1 MQQSS
6 SQKEYDFI
14 KGETLLINKPYT
26 WTSHNVVS
34 SIRYL
39 LKHHFNIKK
48 IKVGHAGTLDPL
60 ATGLLIICTGKN
72 TKKIDEYQDLEKE
85 YTGTFT
91 IGVTTPSYDTETE
104 IDKTYPI
111 DHITPDLLHKTA
123 ESFLGSQLQYPPKFS
138 AIKIDGKR
146 AYEYARNNE
155 EVKIKAK
162 TINISEF
169 EITSTDLPKIK
180 FKIVCSKGTYIR
192 AIARDFGK
200 ALNSGAYMSSLVRT
214 RIGKYNLKDAF
225 DLEEMKK
232 ILKSKNNT

>member
-6 SQKEYDFI
+6 PKKEYDFI
-14 KGETLLINKPYT
+14 KGETLLINKPYS
-26 WTSHNVVS
+26 WTSFNVVS

-39 LKHHFNIKK
+39 LKHHYNIKK

-72 TKKIDEYQDLEKE
+72 TKKIDEYQGLEKE

-91 IGVTTPSYDTETE
+91 LGVTTSSYDSETE
-104 IDKTYPI
+104 IDHTFPI
-111 DHITPDLLHKTA
+111 DHITPEFLHKTA
-123 ESFLGSQLQYPPKFS
+123 KSFLGSQLQYPPKFS

-155 EVKIKAK
+155 EIKIEAK

-169 EITSTDLPKIK
+169 KITKIDLPKIN

-214 RIGKYNLKDAF
+214 RIGKYTLEDAF

-232 ILKSKNNT
+232 ILQFQK

>member
-1 MQQSS
+1 MQEISS
-6 SQKEYDFI
+6 KKEYDFI
-14 KGETLLINKPYT
+14 KGETLFINKPYS
-26 WTSHNVVS
+26 WTSFSVVN

-39 LKHHFNIKK
+39 LKHHYNIKK

-72 TKKIDEYQDLEKE
+72 TKKIDEYQGLEKE

-91 IGVTTPSYDTETE
+91 IGVTTPSYDLETE
-104 IDKTYPI
+104 IDYTFPI
-111 DHITPDLLHKTA
+111 DHITPELLHKTA

-138 AIKIDGKR
+138 AIQINGKR
-146 AYEYARNNE
+146 AYEYARKNE

-169 EITSTDLPKIK
+169 KITKIDLPKIN
-180 FKIVCSKGTYIR
+180 FKIICSKGTYIR

-214 RIGKYNLKDAF
+214 RIGKHTLEDAF
-225 DLEEMKK
+225 DLEEIKK
-232 ILKSKNNT
+232 ILQHQK